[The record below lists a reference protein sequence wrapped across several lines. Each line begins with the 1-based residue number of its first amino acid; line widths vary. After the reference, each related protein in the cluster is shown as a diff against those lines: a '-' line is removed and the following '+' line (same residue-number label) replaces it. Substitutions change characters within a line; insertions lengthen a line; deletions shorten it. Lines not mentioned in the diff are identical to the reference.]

1 MKKFIIKI
9 GLFFAIVVILDIVS
23 GIAFKEIIARA
34 KYGETYNSNY
44 ISNFCT
50 DDIIILGSSHADR
63 HYVPS
68 LIEDSLGLTCH
79 NCGEPGCGIIPA
91 YARYKMIAERKKPR
105 LVIYEATPR
114 FDYFVTDDYSKYLG
128 RIRQYS
134 EKRPVA
140 EMNEVFGDELEAV
153 RLLSNMYRNNSSIVH
168 NLMDL
173 VIPTKDYKGYGPLY
187 GVLTIEAIKRNTE
200 TQLSKDS
207 KNHIIDSLKLSY
219 VEKLFAETKADG
231 VSIVCIE
238 SPRFNA
244 VPNVNME
251 DYRPVIQL
259 CEKYGVPFINN
270 IYYWGITGEKDLF
283 QDFGHLND
291 KGAKKYTASLIP
303 LFRKYLN

>member
-1 MKKFIIKI
+1 MKKFIIKT
-9 GLFFAIVVILDIVS
+9 GLFFAIAAVLDIAS
-23 GIAFKEIIARA
+23 GVAFKWIIARA

-44 ISNFCT
+44 ISNICT
-50 DDIIILGSSHADR
+50 DDIIILGSSHAKR

-91 YARYKMIAERKKPR
+91 YARYKMIAEREKPR
-105 LVIYEATPR
+105 LVIYEATPG
-114 FDYFVTDDYSKYLG
+114 FDYFTSDDYSKYLG

-134 EKRPVA
+134 DKRAVA

-153 RLLSNMYRNNSSIVH
+153 RLISNMYRNNSSIVH

-173 VIPTKDYKGYGPLY
+173 VIPTKDSKGYGPLH
-187 GVLTIEAIKRNTE
+187 GVLTIEAIERMTNT
-200 TQLSKDS
+200 QPSKDS
-207 KNHIIDSLKLSY
+207 KSHVVDSLKLSY
-219 VEKLFAETKADG
+219 VEKLFAEAKADG

-238 SPRFNA
+238 SPRFNST
-244 VPNVNME
+244 PNDNME

-270 IYYWGITGEKDLF
+270 IYYVGITGEKDLF

-291 KGAKKYTASLIP
+291 RGAKQYTASLIP
-303 LFRKYLN
+303 LFRNYLN